1 MKRTVLAILM
11 FGFMTPEFTRNVK
24 SNFSAASEKS
34 TQATRAGEASV
45 TAGVASQTPRPNFD
59 AVSSLMR
66 AKVASGVP
74 SIAIAV
80 AHHRRIVWEEAVGLG
95 DRERKINA
103 TVHTPY
109 YLA

>member
-34 TQATRAGEASV
+34 TQATKAGEASV

-66 AKVASGVP
+66 ARVASGGP
-74 SIAIAV
+74 AISIAV
-80 AHHRRIVWEEAVGLG
+80 AHHGGIVWEEDVGIG
-95 DRERKINA
+95 DRERNIS
-103 TVHTPY
+103 
-109 YLA
+109 